1 MAVVARMAIMT
12 AQLHP
17 VALIGAG
24 PGDPELLTVK
34 ALARLRTADVVVY
47 DKLVSAEIL
56 ALIPPGAKRIFAGK
70 MARRHYMPQPEINAL
85 LVRLAQSGRRVVRLK
100 GGDPFL
106 FGRGGEE
113 AEHLAAHGIPFEIVP
128 GITSASGCS
137 AYAGIPLTHR
147 GLSHGLRI
155 VTGHTEG
162 DRPLDLNWSSLAD
175 PATTLVVYMGRTTVR
190 ELTRQLIAH
199 GMPPDLPAVAIVN
212 GTRPEQQVLP
222 ATLATLPEVIEG
234 LDLAAPT
241 LLVIGRVAALAGR
254 LAWFGAGQTVS
265 APSAVR

>member
-1 MAVVARMAIMT
+1 MAAR
-12 AQLHP
+12 LYP

-34 ALARLRTADVVVY
+34 ALNRLRAADVVVY
-47 DKLVSAEIL
+47 DKLVAAEIL

-70 MARRHYMPQPEINAL
+70 MASRHYMPQAEINQL
-85 LVRLAQSGRRVVRLK
+85 LVRLARSGRRVVRLK

-113 AEHLAAHGIPFEIVP
+113 AEHLAQHHIPFEIVP
-128 GITSASGCS
+128 GITSASGCA

-162 DRPLDLNWSSLAD
+162 GQPLALNWSSLAD
-175 PATTLVVYMGRTTVR
+175 PATTLVVYMGRTNVR
-190 ELTRQLIAH
+190 ELAAKLIAH
-199 GMPPDLPAVAIVN
+199 GMPADLPAVAIVN
-212 GTRPEQQVLP
+212 GTRPDQEVWP
-222 ATLATLPEVIEG
+222 ATLATLPEVVEA
-234 LDLAAPT
+234 LPRPAPT
-241 LLVIGRVAALAGR
+241 LMIIGRVVALAER
-254 LAWFGAGQTVS
+254 LSGWLAPARLREEAEGA
-265 APSAVR
+265 